1 MALSLGDIGIIIL
14 GTCLI
19 LVMGGYLSWYSA
31 QKKLGVSKK
40 DIKVFRYIL
49 EDLLPNKSVYL
60 GGIIVMFGAA
70 AKILPEIVDFDE
82 GIGLS
87 IIFYGLLTEGIVLF
101 LMFIINDPQTKN
113 GNGITQGIDIEPV
126 VSRLDDLNK
135 NFSKIL
141 PNFSSVSSENSKEI
155 AHNFD
160 SLALELQEL
169 IREIKTADQQNN
181 EVLKENVKELIAVIK
196 DSKIANNDDIRE
208 NTRIILNLKNKIDS
222 FLESLKKALS

>member
-1 MALSLGDIGIIIL
+1 MPLSLGDIGFIIL
-14 GTCLI
+14 SICLVLI
-19 LVMGGYLSWYSA
+19 IGGYFSWWSA

-40 DIKVFRYIL
+40 EIKIFRYIL

-101 LMFIINDPQTKN
+101 LMFIVNEPQTKN
-113 GNGITQGIDIEPV
+113 GNGVTQVIDIEPV
-126 VSRLDDLNK
+126 VNGLNDLNK
-135 NFSKIL
+135 NFNRIL
-141 PNFSSVSSENSKEI
+141 PNISSLSSENTREI
-155 AHNFD
+155 SHNFD

-169 IREIKTADQQNN
+169 IREIKTADQKNN